1 MDAHQGPGGT
11 SLEAGQRL
19 GDRYALVEPVATGDP
34 AWASWVATDL
44 KFGVRVHLRVSAR
57 PDDRARAAWA
67 ARVVQRLART
77 AGVVRGLDW
86 GEGAGVVFQALDLVP
101 GGRPLD
107 LSGGPTPERLGL
119 LAEAAAVVAEV
130 HKLGVCHLDLCPA
143 RVVVAR
149 EGGVDGVH
157 LLGFEAA
164 RCRDLGEAPPLPP
177 PVAPALAAPER
188 ARGEPG
194 PAADVFALGAMLHQL
209 VFGRPPGG
217 VDEAPAP
224 AVRGLA
230 DLARRAL
237 ARAPAHRPTAQ
248 ELVAGLRRAAAAPRP
263 TAPPRPLP
271 ALPQEGFVGWEEVRR
286 VAAAHGAEAVVEAL
300 GRVPL
305 LLARRERP
313 LGGRTTFLG
322 RFVAVRGPSVT
333 LGRAPEADL
342 RLDLPSISS
351 RHLHLARAP
360 DGLTVTDASSNGTW
374 IDGAPLPRGEPR
386 LVRDR
391 QVIGL
396 ADHVW
401 LELLLPATA
410 AELLQPAA
418 ARLTFEAE

>member
-177 PVAPALAAPER
+177 PVAPALAAPEQ

-194 PAADVFALGAMLHQL
+194 PAADVFTLGAMLHQPCSASRPASTRRRQRSGGWPTL
-209 VFGRPPGG
+209 APRPRARRRTGRPRRRL
-217 VDEAPAP
+217 
-224 AVRGLA
+224 VR
-230 DLARRAL
+230 
-237 ARAPAHRPTAQ
+237 
-248 ELVAGLRRAAAAPRP
+248 GLRRAAAAPRP

-351 RHLHLARAP
+351 RHLQLARAP

-410 AELLQPAA
+410 TALLQPAA
-418 ARLTFEAE
+418 ARLTFEAG